1 MTTAIL
7 TLNVGSSSLKF
18 SVFDVE
24 TTGTLTV
31 AARGE
36 VEGIGTHPHLKAM
49 LSDEKAHEIADSD
62 LAGASSHEM
71 AIHRVLRFL
80 ERHLGD
86 RRIAAVGHR
95 VVHGGARF
103 FAPVIANDHIIEQLE
118 RLIPLAPLHQ
128 PHNLAGIAAARQL
141 FPQALQVACFDTAFH
156 HHHDWVATTFALPRH
171 FYDSG
176 VRRYGFHG
184 LSYEYVLS
192 EVTRSRPE
200 LAKGR
205 IVVAHLGNGSS
216 MCAIKDGRSVDST
229 MGFSALDG
237 LPMGTRCGQLDPGV
251 LLHLMT
257 DTGMGA
263 GEIADLLYRKSG
275 LKGLSGISS
284 DVRDLLAAGS
294 PEAQQA
300 LEYFAY
306 RAKREL
312 GGLATTLSG
321 LDALIFCG
329 GIGEN
334 AAPVRAEICAG
345 LQWLGID
352 LDEAKN
358 KANAPA
364 ISSLSSRIPV
374 LVIKTDEEAMIAHHA
389 HSQRA
394 QNT

>member
-1 MTTAIL
+1 MKTAVL

-18 SVFDVE
+18 SVFDVD
-24 TTGTLTV
+24 TTGTLTI

-36 VEGIGTHPHLKAM
+36 VDGIGTHPHLKAV
-49 LSDEKAHEIADSD
+49 LSDEKTHEVANSD
-62 LAGASSHEM
+62 LDDASSHDV

-80 ERHLGD
+80 ELHLGD
-86 RRIAAVGHR
+86 RRIGAVGHR
-95 VVHGGARF
+95 VVHGGTRF
-103 FAPVIANDHIIEQLE
+103 TAPVIATDHIIEQLE

-128 PHNLAGIAAARQL
+128 PHNLTGITAARQL
-141 FPQALQVACFDTAFH
+141 FPDALQVACFDTAFH
-156 HHHDWVATTFALPRH
+156 HRHEWVATTFALPRN

-192 EVTRSRPE
+192 EVTRSEPE
-200 LAKGR
+200 LAKAR
-205 IVVAHLGNGSS
+205 IVIAHLGNGSS
-216 MCAIKDGRSVDST
+216 MCAIKDGRSIDST

-257 DTGMGA
+257 DAGLGA
-263 GEIADLLYRKSG
+263 AEIAELLYHKSG

-284 DVRDLLAAGS
+284 DVRDLLVAGS
-294 PEAQQA
+294 LEAHQS

-306 RAKREL
+306 RARREL
-312 GGLATTLSG
+312 GGLAATLSG

-334 AAPVRAEICAG
+334 AAPVRTQICSG
-345 LQWLGID
+345 LEWLGID
-352 LDEAKN
+352 LDEKKN
-358 KANAPA
+358 NANAPK
-364 ISSLSSRIPV
+364 ISSPASRIPV
-374 LVIKTDEEAMIAHHA
+374 MIIKTDEEAMLAHHA
-389 HSQRA
+389 HSRTA
-394 QNT
+394 QGA